1 MVLNNGTYFNIN
13 RDSSAQYELNEIANG
28 ISAKLDNQRSVKV
41 SPMLD
46 DYLLINS
53 MINGYTEMG
62 NLNQEISREF
72 APCEADAENKL
83 IRMRFR

>member
-1 MVLNNGTYFNIN
+1 MVLNNGTYFNVN
-13 RDSSAQYELNEIANG
+13 KYSSAQYELNEFANG
-28 ISAKLDNQRSVKV
+28 ISAKLDNKNSVKV

-72 APCEADAENKL
+72 APCEADAESKL
-83 IRMRFR
+83 IRMKFR